1 MRQSCPPTRTL
12 LSILER
18 ITFSGGHEVCLCC
31 LSKDLSWAILVLIVQ
46 PASEPRFWE
55 WAGSLFS
62 GTRAETLV
70 MKRDEQARPLKPPTS
85 VPEQIELLRSRG
97 MAVDDELASQWL
109 EAVLYYR
116 LSAYWYPLRRVDT
129 EEHVEDGF
137 VPGADFADVVALYE
151 ADRKLRTLIHD
162 GMERIEVGLRSR
174 LTSLLCRDNALGY
187 QERRF
192 YRSGFDLDGWLRTAR
207 RRVDRAGAHNTA
219 IDHYKKQYGGQY
231 PFWVLSEVLDF
242 GDVSKLYQGLT
253 YKAQAQ
259 IAETFGITIDLGVLS
274 KNERKIVRRRHPLAS
289 WFEQLTIVRN
299 TCAHHGRLWNK
310 SFVPASTKYVRTI
323 PGLESLPDGQSERI
337 YGAVLFMAHLL
348 NILSPGTSWPVK
360 VNNHIANCFLTLPM
374 VKAHSLG
381 ITSNQTIHPGS

>member
-1 MRQSCPPTRTL
+1 
-12 LSILER
+12 
-18 ITFSGGHEVCLCC
+18 
-31 LSKDLSWAILVLIVQ
+31 
-46 PASEPRFWE
+46 
-55 WAGSLFS
+55 
-62 GTRAETLV
+62 

-253 YKAQAQ
+253 YTAQAQ
-259 IAETFGITIDLGVLS
+259 IAETFGITIDLG
-274 KNERKIVRRRHPLAS
+274 A
-289 WFEQLTIVRN
+289 F
-299 TCAHHGRLWNK
+299 
-310 SFVPASTKYVRTI
+310 
-323 PGLESLPDGQSERI
+323 

>member
-1 MRQSCPPTRTL
+1 M
-12 LSILER
+12 
-18 ITFSGGHEVCLCC
+18 
-31 LSKDLSWAILVLIVQ
+31 
-46 PASEPRFWE
+46 ASF
-55 WAGSLFS
+55 
-62 GTRAETLV
+62 
-70 MKRDEQARPLKPPTS
+70 
-85 VPEQIELLRSRG
+85 
-97 MAVDDELASQWL
+97 
-109 EAVLYYR
+109 
-116 LSAYWYPLRRVDT
+116 
-129 EEHVEDGF
+129 
-137 VPGADFADVVALYE
+137 PGADFADVVALYE

-259 IAETFGITIDLGVLS
+259 IAETFGITIDLGALS